1 MKSSKQKTYFLVTGL
16 SSVRATVAVEF
27 VPATLVVTGS
37 RVQALIYLPTVLIVK
52 KFVYYF

>member
-16 SSVRATVAVEF
+16 SSVRATVAEF
-27 VPATLVVTGS
+27 VPATLVVAGS